1 MTKPN
6 EELEEYISQLK
17 ERKIK
22 FSKIPAKYKNTYEVS
37 LIACTLDYK
46 NLESVKREFKDD
58 RAFGLECVKASGY
71 ALKYLAPELRDDEE
85 ILREAIKTSPFSII
99 FSSIRLFKDRNL
111 ALSALDHGCSLAY
124 LEKHKDDEEIVLKA
138 LKQSGQDLSYASDR
152 LKNNKK
158 IVLLAVEKDPE
169 AIRYASPSIQKMCEG
184 NSPELVLRSY
194 FAKKEAQ
201 KLEES
206 LNNATASKP
215 RSHKI

>member
-1 MTKPN
+1 MTKLN

-99 FSSIRLFKDRNL
+99 FSSIRLFKDRSL
-111 ALSALDHGCSLAY
+111 ALSALEHGCSLAY
-124 LEKHKDDEEIVLKA
+124 LEKHKDDEEIVSKA
-138 LKQSGQDLSYASDR
+138 LRHSGLDLAHASDR

-158 IVLLAVEKDPE
+158 IVLIAVEENPE
-169 AIRYASPSIQKMCEG
+169 AINFASENIKNMCEG

-206 LNNATASKP
+206 LNNASSSKP
-215 RSHKI
+215 RSYKI